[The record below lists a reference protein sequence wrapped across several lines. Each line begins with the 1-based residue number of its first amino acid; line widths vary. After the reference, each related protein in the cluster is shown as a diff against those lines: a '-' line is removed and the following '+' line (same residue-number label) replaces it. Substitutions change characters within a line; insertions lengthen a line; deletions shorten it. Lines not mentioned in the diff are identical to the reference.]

1 MIRVLGCHGSIAARC
16 HTTSFLLDDDILI
29 DAGTGVGELRLDEL
43 ARIDHVL
50 LSHSHLDHILSG
62 KIRTGTSPTASRSIN
77 VYVAAPLSMSS
88 GTPTWPD
95 VLDGTDSAETFTSAN
110 VMNGIVKLAASLT
123 VDSTSDRDYS
133 FSGISVASLFG
144 GVLPPEYVVYV
155 AHDTGVN
162 LNSTGSNHEINY
174 FRVQGNV

>member
-1 MIRVLGCHGSIAARC
+1 MAAITLSYPSTSSVAVSIGLASLASNGSAGVFTAGRESAAI
-16 HTTSFLLDDDILI
+16 TNETNLD
-29 DAGTGVGELRLDEL
+29 
-43 ARIDHVL
+43 
-50 LSHSHLDHILSG
+50 LDHILSG

-77 VYVAAPLSMSS
+77 VYVAAPQSMAS
-88 GTPTWPD
+88 GTATWPD
-95 VLDGTDSAETFTSAN
+95 VLDGTDSAETFTSVN

-123 VDSTSDRDYS
+123 VDATSDRDYP

-144 GVLPPEYVVYV
+144 GVLPPEYVVFV

-162 LNSTGSNHEINY
+162 LNATGSNHEINY

>member
-1 MIRVLGCHGSIAARC
+1 MAVIQLSYPSTSSVAVTITLASLGSGAQGVFTAGRESSAISNE
-16 HTTSFLLDDDILI
+16 TNLD
-29 DAGTGVGELRLDEL
+29 
-43 ARIDHVL
+43 
-50 LSHSHLDHILSG
+50 LDHILSG

-77 VYVAAPLSMSS
+77 VYVAAPQSMAS

-123 VDSTSDRDYS
+123 VDSTSDRDYP
-133 FSGISVASLFG
+133 FSGVSVASLFG
-144 GVLPPEYVVYV
+144 GVLPPEYVVFV

-162 LNSTGSNHEINY
+162 LNSTGGNHEINY